1 MENRIDMLNLVGKEI
16 IIFLGPSGSG
26 KSKIGFQLR
35 AYNIPE
41 LISDTSREIRLKD
54 GEKEGVN
61 YYYRTKKEILNKKM
75 IEFAEYDGEV
85 YGLSEDEVV
94 DKLSKHDR
102 VYAVTELNGIK
113 QIKEKL
119 GDKMKVTVIYIQI
132 DPEEAERRMVSRGDT
147 PEKIAKRMANA
158 MKHKEYDNAIYADHI
173 IDNNGSFESSTQQLF
188 DIVFNKKKAVS

>member
-26 KSKIGFQLR
+26 KSKLGFQLR

-119 GDKMKVTVIYIQI
+119 GDKLKITVIYIQI
-132 DPEEAERRMVSRGDT
+132 APEEAERRMVSRGDT

-173 IDNNGSFESSTQQLF
+173 IDNNGSFENSTQQLL
-188 DIVFNKKKAVS
+188 DIVFNKQKAVS